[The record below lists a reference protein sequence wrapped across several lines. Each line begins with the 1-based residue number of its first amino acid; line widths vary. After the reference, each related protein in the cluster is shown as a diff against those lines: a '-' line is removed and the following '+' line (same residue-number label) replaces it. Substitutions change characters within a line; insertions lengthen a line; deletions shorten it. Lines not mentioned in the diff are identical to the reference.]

1 MTCSSLITITLFAT
15 GCLWGAMGFSFEAAA
30 HQSASKAAADR
41 QDSDQVA
48 AKSAR
53 PRGRQVIYPDQLRKA
68 IRSHLQRE
76 FAGKA
81 QEVQVT
87 LGEPQQPIG
96 VPAGALA
103 LTVSSADG
111 EETVGRRVF
120 QVHVAVNG
128 IFARTIEA
136 TTDVSA
142 YVDLLTPVRLIKADE
157 EIETGDVVTTRLA
170 LSDLKSPYAT
180 DPLEVIGKAATRA
193 LPPQVPIKLTSLRR
207 PFVVRKGDRV
217 MIEAKMGGLSIQ
229 TAGVTKGNGELG
241 QTVTVSNTDSGKE
254 VRAKVVGPG
263 VVRVDF

>member
-1 MTCSSLITITLFAT
+1 MTLPFIIVIALLGGGFGGGAIGLTL
-15 GCLWGAMGFSFEAAA
+15 AADA
-30 HQSASKAAADR
+30 PQGVQAAVPDR
-41 QDSDQVA
+41 QDTSDRA
-48 AKSAR
+48 TKPAR
-53 PRGRQVIYPDQLRKA
+53 VRGRQVIYPEQIRKA
-68 IRSHLQRE
+68 IQSHLRRQ
-76 FAGKA
+76 FAGRV
-81 QEVQVT
+81 QEVHVT
-87 LGEPQQPIG
+87 LGEPQQPVA

-103 LTVSSADG
+103 LTVGSMDG
-111 EETVGRRVF
+111 DDGVGRRVF
-120 QVHVAVNG
+120 QVHVAING
-128 IFARTIEA
+128 AFLRTIEA
-136 TTDVSA
+136 TTDVTA
-142 YVDLLTPVRLIKADE
+142 YVDILTPVRLIKADE
-157 EIETGDVVTTRLA
+157 EIDAADVVATRLA

-180 DPLEVIGKAATRA
+180 DPHEVIGKAASRP

>member
-1 MTCSSLITITLFAT
+1 MTLSSMITITLFAT
-15 GCLWGAMGFSFEAAA
+15 GCAWGAMGFVAVEAAA
-30 HQSASKAAADR
+30 HQSAPKATADR
-41 QDSDQVA
+41 QDNDQA

-68 IRSHLQRE
+68 IQSHLQRE

-81 QEVQVT
+81 QEVHVT

-103 LTVSSADG
+103 LTVSSADS

-128 IFARTIEA
+128 VFVRTIEA
-136 TTDVSA
+136 TTDVAA

-180 DPLEVIGKAATRA
+180 DPLEVVGKAATRP
-193 LPPQVPIKLTSLRR
+193 LPPQVPIRLTSLRR